1 MSERDV
7 EVLLEDIRQAMSK
20 IERYCSGMDRDS
32 FLADDKTADAVVR
45 NIGIIG
51 EAVKQTAGQFQ
62 GSAPWCSLESDS
74 RLA

>member
-1 MSERDV
+1 MSERDA

-20 IERYCSGMDRDS
+20 IERYCSGMDRAS

-51 EAVKQTAGQFQ
+51 EAVKQLPAN
-62 GSAPWCSLESDS
+62 S
-74 RLA
+74 RTGIPAFPGIR